1 MRFRTAQIL
10 LAALLLA
17 IPAAMADSQPADS
30 QPADSKPIAAD
41 LSKPM
46 SGQVRMMVIRSL
58 TAEFV
63 FARRPLP
70 GGEKGLIIKDGKV
83 LPEGQDLDTLLA
95 KFGPAVKPGERAQ
108 ITSVDIKGK
117 SIFFV
122 INGGAKKKSK
132 WYQHVQVGMG
142 GMTSP
147 QTSDQPLNPK
157 GTSVELAFDKF
168 VPEITGDQI
177 RELLS
182 PVLDFH
188 AMSAVEAYLETVPP
202 QVKEAIKNH
211 QVLVGMNREM
221 VGYAKG
227 KPEQRI
233 RETDPVWG
241 SYEEW
246 IYGQPPQEVQF
257 VRFVGDQVAR
267 LEIMKVDGTKVVR
280 TDKEVVLKEQP
291 KPASASV
298 EDMEEKKPATAP
310 TLRRPGEAP
319 DPLSTDKNSKGT
331 APTGQ
336 PETAPQWDPN
346 RKPTPN

>member
-1 MRFRTAQIL
+1 MRFRTAEIL
-10 LAALLLA
+10 LAALLLS
-17 IPAAMADSQPADS
+17 IPAAMADSKPAA
-30 QPADSKPIAAD
+30 PD

-46 SGQVRMMVIRSL
+46 SGQDRMMVIRSL

-63 FARRPLP
+63 FARSSLP

-83 LPEGQDLDTLLA
+83 LPEGPDLDALFT

-108 ITSVDIKGK
+108 ITSVEIKAK
-117 SIFFV
+117 SILFV
-122 INGGAKKKSK
+122 INGGAKKKGK

-142 GMTSP
+142 GMASP

-157 GTSVELAFDKF
+157 GTSVELAFDQF

-188 AMSAVEAYLETVPP
+188 AMSAVEAYVETVPP

-227 KPEQRI
+227 KPEQKI

-241 SYEEW
+241 AYEEW
-246 IYGQPPQEVQF
+246 IYGQPPEEVQF
-257 VRFVGDQVAR
+257 VRFVGDEVAR

-291 KPASASV
+291 KAASTSS
-298 EDMEEKKPATAP
+298 EEEKKPANAP
-310 TLRRPGEAP
+310 TLRRPGEATDQP
-319 DPLSTDKNSKGT
+319 STNNNGKGS
-331 APTGQ
+331 APASQ

-346 RKPTPN
+346 QQTKPN